1 MTWAAY
7 NFLYSLISKLDEVS
21 LFAQPTFKYIL
32 PLMDNYIPDVRQSED
47 HSLEEQMEE
56 DMFLDAVVG
65 NSFTILKRWI
75 NVCSATTLCFI
86 VLVFESG
93 GSRIIVS

>member
-65 NSFTILKRWI
+65 NSSTILKRWI
-75 NVCSATTLCFI
+75 NVKRDN
-86 VLVFESG
+86 LVFHSFCV
-93 GSRIIVS
+93 RIWW

>member
-1 MTWAAY
+1 MIEIRVYFFLRNHNLISY

-21 LFAQPTFKYIL
+21 LFSQPTFKYIL

-56 DMFLDAVVG
+56 DMFLDAIVG
-65 NSFTILKRWI
+65 M
-75 NVCSATTLCFI
+75 
-86 VLVFESG
+86 
-93 GSRIIVS
+93 

>member
-1 MTWAAY
+1 MIEIRGIFFVKTITWAAY
-7 NFLYSLISKLDEVS
+7 NFLYSLLSKLDEVS

-56 DMFLDAVVG
+56 DMFLDAIVG
-65 NSFTILKRWI
+65 M
-75 NVCSATTLCFI
+75 
-86 VLVFESG
+86 
-93 GSRIIVS
+93 